1 MPGVK
6 VRVVREET
14 NSYGDMVGEL
24 LGYGRNLCMGYLNKV
39 SLRLTVSL
47 RIQRMADSCDCPIKG
62 TVRPDWI
69 CMRVV
74 SLESPFKG
82 HQPAYVL
89 NFLFLILNIC
99 KNFKVLSRFM
109 QK

>member
-1 MPGVK
+1 

-47 RIQRMADSCDCPIKG
+47 KIQRMADLCCCPIKG
-62 TVRPDWI
+62 ALLTDLCDCLI
-69 CMRVV
+69 
-74 SLESPFKG
+74 KG
-82 HQPAYVL
+82 TDY
-89 NFLFLILNIC
+89 
-99 KNFKVLSRFM
+99 
-109 QK
+109 

>member
-39 SLRLTVSL
+39 SFRLTVSL
-47 RIQRMADSCDCPIKG
+47 KIQRIADLCYCPIKG
-62 TVRPDWI
+62 ALLT
-69 CMRVV
+69 
-74 SLESPFKG
+74 ESCDCL
-82 HQPAYVL
+82 ARIY
-89 NFLFLILNIC
+89 ILTYLC
-99 KNFKVLSRFM
+99 DCLTKDTD
-109 QK
+109 

>member
-39 SLRLTVSL
+39 SFRLTLSL
-47 RIQRMADSCDCPIKG
+47 KIQRMAD
-62 TVRPDWI
+62 
-69 CMRVV
+69 
-74 SLESPFKG
+74 
-82 HQPAYVL
+82 
-89 NFLFLILNIC
+89 
-99 KNFKVLSRFM
+99 
-109 QK
+109 

>member
-39 SLRLTVSL
+39 SFRLTLSL
-47 RIQRMADSCDCPIKG
+47 KIQRLTISGDCPAG
-62 TVRPDWI
+62 G
-69 CMRVV
+69 MH
-74 SLESPFKG
+74 F
-82 HQPAYVL
+82 
-89 NFLFLILNIC
+89 
-99 KNFKVLSRFM
+99 
-109 QK
+109 

>member
-39 SLRLTVSL
+39 SFRLTLSL
-47 RIQRMADSCDCPIKG
+47 NKQRMEDLCYCPIKG
-62 TVRPDWI
+62 AFVT
-69 CMRVV
+69 
-74 SLESPFKG
+74 ESCDYLAKI
-82 HQPAYVL
+82 HIL
-89 NFLFLILNIC
+89 TDLCDCLI
-99 KNFKVLSRFM
+99 KETD
-109 QK
+109 